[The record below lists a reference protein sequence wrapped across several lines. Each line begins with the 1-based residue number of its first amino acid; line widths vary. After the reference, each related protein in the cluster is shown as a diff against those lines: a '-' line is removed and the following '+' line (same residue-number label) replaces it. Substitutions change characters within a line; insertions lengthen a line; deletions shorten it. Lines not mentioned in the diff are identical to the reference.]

1 MKATTFSGY
10 SGFLKK
16 LNMCVQELQ
25 KAYDKRKPIVLSIN
39 LCSNEF
45 VQTDTAESRELQAK
59 LKDMNNHWDRMGSS
73 LEEWR
78 YALQEALMQC
88 QVGWSQRR
96 S

>member
-1 MKATTFSGY
+1 
-10 SGFLKK
+10 
-16 LNMCVQELQ
+16 MCRQELQ

-45 VQTDTAESRELQAK
+45 VQTDTAESQELQAR
-59 LKDMNNHWDRMGSS
+59 LKDMNNYWDRMGSS

-78 YALQEALMQC
+78 SALQEALMQC
-88 QVGWSQRR
+88 QVGGSQRR